1 LYSARPRT
9 FPSGDFFKRL
19 PCARCQVEAE
29 KRKRSAS
36 GEPIRLVSNPDR
48 LTDEERKA
56 EANKQAEVANL
67 EASIKRLKL
76 GLRQVRKCH
85 ARISFL

>member
-1 LYSARPRT
+1 
-9 FPSGDFFKRL
+9 
-19 PCARCQVEAE
+19 
-29 KRKRSAS
+29 
-36 GEPIRLVSNPDR
+36 VSNPDR

-76 GLRQVRKCH
+76 GLRQVIDATRQSSLH
-85 ARISFL
+85 EPYTRAIR